1 MSAPAISVV
10 VPTYQ
15 RPQLLERAL
24 RSIGEATTATHEIIV
39 IDDSPD
45 GSGFEAA
52 RRCGA
57 KYVFKAGKQRGSSAS
72 RNIGLKLAT
81 GEFLA
86 FLDDDDFFN
95 PGGLDALL
103 QAARNGAGDGDRIV
117 FGDHSDVTSQ
127 SRTRIDLTGV
137 TLDHLLVVNH
147 IVMGSFLMR
156 RSSLVGGF
164 DLRMRSHEDWE
175 FILRH
180 AQSQAL
186 HHLPVDIVCVDK
198 TENTTTS
205 TEARRRPM
213 FWLDFLSVYSRY
225 PASHLAEFRV
235 HQLATLGL
243 GISKEM
249 LEFEDQ
255 I

>member
-1 MSAPAISVV
+1 MSVPAISVV

-24 RSIGEATTATHEIIV
+24 KSIGEATTATHEIIV

-52 RRCGA
+52 RRYGA
-57 KYVFKAGKQRGSSAS
+57 KYVFKAGKHRGSSAS

-103 QAARNGAGDGDRIV
+103 QAARNGAGDGDRLV
-117 FGDHSDVTSQ
+117 FGDHSNFS
-127 SRTRIDLTGV
+127 SELRTRVVLAGLTM
-137 TLDHLLVVNH
+137 DHLLVCNR
-147 IVMGSFLMR
+147 IVMGSFLLR
-156 RSSLVGGF
+156 RSSLEGGF
-164 DLRMRSHEDWE
+164 DLSMRSHEDWE

-186 HHLPVDIVCVDK
+186 HHVPLDIVCVDK
-198 TENTTTS
+198 TANTTTS
-205 TEARRRPM
+205 TEALIDRCCLEMSNRHQSARRR
-213 FWLDFLSVYSRY
+213 R
-225 PASHLAEFRV
+225 SHPVR
-235 HQLATLGL
+235 TR
-243 GISKEM
+243 
-249 LEFEDQ
+249 
-255 I
+255 

>member
-24 RSIGEATTATHEIIV
+24 KSIGEATTATHEIIV

-103 QAARNGAGDGDRIV
+103 QAARNGAGAGDRIV
-117 FGDHSDVTSQ
+117 FGDHSNFTSEL
-127 SRTRIDLTGV
+127 RTRVMLAGL
-137 TLDHLLVVNH
+137 TLDHLLVCEVDACTVQGCNT
-147 IVMGSFLMR
+147 
-156 RSSLVGGF
+156 
-164 DLRMRSHEDWE
+164 
-175 FILRH
+175 
-180 AQSQAL
+180 L
-186 HHLPVDIVCVDK
+186 HRI
-198 TENTTTS
+198 
-205 TEARRRPM
+205 A
-213 FWLDFLSVYSRY
+213 
-225 PASHLAEFRV
+225 
-235 HQLATLGL
+235 
-243 GISKEM
+243 
-249 LEFEDQ
+249 
-255 I
+255 

>member
-1 MSAPAISVV
+1 MSVPAISVV

-57 KYVFKAGKQRGSSAS
+57 KYVFKAGKQRGLSAS

-103 QAARNGAGDGDRIV
+103 QAARNGAGDGERIV
-117 FGDHSDVTSQ
+117 FGDHSNFTSEL
-127 SRTRIDLTGV
+127 RTRVPLAGLTM
-137 TLDHLLVVNH
+137 DHLLVVNH
-147 IVMGSFLMR
+147 IVMGSFLLR
-156 RSSLVGGF
+156 RTSLDGGF
-164 DLRMRSHEDWE
+164 DIRMRSHEDWE

-180 AQSQAL
+180 AQSQSL
-186 HHLPVDIVCVDK
+186 HHVPVDIVCVDK
-198 TENTTTS
+198 TANDTTS
-205 TEARRRPM
+205 MQARRRSM

-235 HQLATLGL
+235 QQLATLGL
-243 GISKEM
+243 GIPKDM
-249 LEFEDQ
+249 LEFEDR

>member
-24 RSIGEATTATHEIIV
+24 KSIGEATSATHEIIV

-52 RRCGA
+52 RRYGA

-103 QAARNGAGDGDRIV
+103 QEARNGGDSGDRII
-117 FGDHSDVTSQ
+117 FGDYSKFTFEL
-127 SRTRIDLTGV
+127 RTKVALAGL

-147 IVMGSFLMR
+147 IVMGSFLLR
-156 RSSLVGGF
+156 RTSLDGGF

-180 AQSQAL
+180 AQSQPL
-186 HHLPVDIVCVDK
+186 HHVPIDVVSIDK
-198 TENTTTS
+198 TANTTTS

-213 FWLDFLSVYSRY
+213 FWLDFISIYSRY
-225 PASHLAEFRV
+225 PALHLAEFRAK
-235 HQLATLGL
+235 QLAVLGL
-243 GISKEM
+243 AMSKDM
-249 LEFEDQ
+249 LEW
-255 I
+255 